1 MKKII
6 LFIAIILIFI
16 VIMVYSTYG
25 KEFLSLLDEKKV
37 YKIENIKTTEINT
50 LNEFKFFDR
59 GIITYNN
66 QKVVYMDF
74 NNQVLWENENIEFSN
89 RVFITDNYIFRQT
102 DKNITVTDKNNQQF
116 IMTEI
121 YGNIINVSR
130 ENTKTYMIVSGNGQ
144 TLFITND
151 RNEIIVDNK
160 EFKDVITGV
169 SISDKSEAYSLVT
182 LSFDN
187 GIPINTLYFNLMD
200 DVELWNTAIEKEI
213 LVKTKVVNNNII
225 AMGTENIYYY
235 NNNGKLMWKNSIYN
249 KILDYEISKENER
262 IYILFQKEKST
273 ELIVYNFEGKVIEII
288 EAPKEVTDLKIVED
302 KIFVYNNN
310 KIFLIHSNKVD
321 KIFEDTESFEDV
333 LIEGNMINILFK
345 NKIIKGQIK

>member
-187 GIPINTLYFNLMD
+187 GIPINTLYYNLMD
-200 DVELWNTAIEKEI
+200 DVELWNIAIEKEI

>member
-151 RNEIIVDNK
+151 RNEMIVDNK

-187 GIPINTLYFNLMD
+187 GIPINTLYYNLMD
-200 DVELWNTAIEKEI
+200 DVELWNIAIEKEI

>member
-1 MKKII
+1 
-6 LFIAIILIFI
+6 
-16 VIMVYSTYG
+16 
-25 KEFLSLLDEKKV
+25 
-37 YKIENIKTTEINT
+37 
-50 LNEFKFFDR
+50 
-59 GIITYNN
+59 
-66 QKVVYMDF
+66 
-74 NNQVLWENENIEFSN
+74 
-89 RVFITDNYIFRQT
+89 
-102 DKNITVTDKNNQQF
+102 
-116 IMTEI
+116 MTEI

-310 KIFLIHSNKVD
+310 KIFLIHSNKAD